1 MDKYFEIIKDFIVV
15 LTPIIAAYLSYKNG
29 KKTRKDIKIEIE
41 KMKEEKEAE
50 TNQMIKKISAE
61 LSSQE
66 HLISW
71 QNSMPQT
78 NEYLNGIDVK
88 RRGNVSNLHNLVVQL
103 EAWLVNY
110 QPSRKELNDLS
121 QMLGKI
127 TLPYNEEE
135 LFPYEIPILLEYRAL
150 VEKIGKLISE
160 N

>member
-1 MDKYFEIIKDFIVV
+1 
-15 LTPIIAAYLSYKNG
+15 
-29 KKTRKDIKIEIE
+29 
-41 KMKEEKEAE
+41 
-50 TNQMIKKISAE
+50 MIKKISAE